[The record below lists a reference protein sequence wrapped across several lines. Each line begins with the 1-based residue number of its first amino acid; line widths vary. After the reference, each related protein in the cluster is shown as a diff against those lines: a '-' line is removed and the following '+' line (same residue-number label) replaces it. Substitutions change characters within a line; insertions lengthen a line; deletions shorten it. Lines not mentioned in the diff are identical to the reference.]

1 MGVASGAP
9 SDDGF
14 VIWTRLLGLPSA
26 ASQPVQVAWQI
37 LEDAA
42 PHAVIAQG
50 EVQTSAEIGFSV
62 HVEPSGLQPDRW
74 YRYRFS
80 AGGFQ
85 SPTGRTR
92 TLPSANASPSSLR
105 MAYASC
111 QRWEDGYFAAYTQML
126 RDAPDLVVFLGDY
139 IYEYATRMSRNTV
152 RSHTLSHIR
161 TLDDFRDRYALY
173 RSDRL
178 LQRMHAAC
186 PWLVTW
192 DDHEVE
198 NNYAGLVSVEGTTDL
213 PALRVAAYQAFYEN
227 MPIRRSAA
235 MGGLDGI
242 LQGQPLQVY
251 CAFDIGRL
259 VRIHLLDNRQFR
271 SQPACGEKPGRGLMS
286 VCTSDSAPQRSM
298 LGKEQEQWLEQS
310 FAGAQARQIRWHVIA
325 QQTRFS
331 TAAYARGADGNRAA
345 DNWDG
350 FPETRQ
356 RIIDAL
362 IRHKVRNPIVLGGDV
377 HHNWVAHIHA
387 DPFDVSTPVVASE
400 FCGTSIS
407 SNSARNQEEI
417 ERLKDRNPHCLFAN
431 AEKRGYGLV
440 DFSPDRATVRLM
452 AVENPGREDSVV
464 GVLARFEVADG
475 GNAVLWA

>member
-9 SDDGF
+9 SEDGF
-14 VIWTRLLGLPSA
+14 VIWTRLLGLPSGET
-26 ASQPVQVAWQI
+26 QPVKVAWEI
-37 LEDAA
+37 LEDAV
-42 PHAVIAQG
+42 PHTPVAQG
-50 EVQTSAEIGFSV
+50 VVQTSAEIGFSV

-85 SPTGRTR
+85 SAMGRTR
-92 TLPSANASPSSLR
+92 TLPSASATPASLR
-105 MAYASC
+105 LAYASC
-111 QRWEDGYFAAYTQML
+111 QRWEDGYFSAYTQML
-126 RDAPDLVVFLGDY
+126 RGAPDLVVFLGDY
-139 IYEYATRMSRNTV
+139 IYEYATRRSRKAV
-152 RSHTLSHIR
+152 RSHKLAHVRSLH
-161 TLDDFRDRYALY
+161 DFRDRYALY

-198 NNYAGLVSVEGTTDL
+198 NNYAGLISVEGTGDL

-235 MGGLDGI
+235 LGGLNGI

-251 CAFDIGRL
+251 SAFDVGRL

-271 SQPACGEKPGRGLMS
+271 SQPAYSERPGNGLIS
-286 VCTSDSAPQRSM
+286 VHTRDIDPQRSM
-298 LGKEQEQWLEQS
+298 LGKEQEQWLELS
-310 FAGAQARQIRWHVIA
+310 LADAQARQIRWNVIA

-331 TAAYARGADGNRAA
+331 TAAYARSADGNRAA

-362 IRHKVRNPIVLGGDV
+362 VRHKVRNPVVLGGDV

-387 DPFDVSTPVVASE
+387 DPFDVKTPVVASE

-417 ERLKDRNPHCLFAN
+417 ERLKDRNPHCIFAN

-452 AVENPGREDSVV
+452 AVENPGREDSAV
-464 GVLARFEVADG
+464 GVLARFEVTDG
-475 GNAVLWA
+475 GRAVKMA